1 MEENWVNGKITRR
14 ISIRKDCFMRTF
26 IKWGLTAAPFLYMAL
41 IWFMSSNPDDMII
54 QMEHDRFDRIFK
66 ESLHLIEFAIL
77 YILFVFA
84 LLVHNRLTYMA
95 SFIAAMLAGFY
106 GLTDEI
112 HQSFV
117 PYRSATLI
125 DAAKDLLGVA
135 VCLLI
140 VNRTYFKNKAHPI
153 ARGMEWVRMK
163 VK

>member
-1 MEENWVNGKITRR
+1 M
-14 ISIRKDCFMRTF
+14 RKL
-26 IKWGLTAAPFLYMAL
+26 IKWALTAAPFLYMML
-41 IWFMSSNPDDMII
+41 IWYMSSNPDDMVISM
-54 QMEHDRFDRIFK
+54 QDEWFDRTFK

-77 YILFVFA
+77 YVLFVLA
-84 LLVHNRLTYMA
+84 LLAHGRLTYAA
-95 SFIAAMLAGFY
+95 SFLAAMIAGFY

-140 VNRTYFKNKAHPI
+140 VNRTYFGKKTHVI
-153 ARGMEWVRMK
+153 ARGMDWVR
-163 VK
+163 VKLNGE

>member
-1 MEENWVNGKITRR
+1 M
-14 ISIRKDCFMRTF
+14 RKF
-26 IKWGLTAAPFLYMAL
+26 IKWGLTTAPFLYMGL
-41 IWFMSSNPDDMII
+41 IWFMSGNPDDMII
-54 QMEHDRFDRIFK
+54 KMEHDRFDRIFK

-77 YILFVFA
+77 YVLFILA

-95 SFIAAMLAGFY
+95 SFIAAMVAGFY

-125 DAAKDLLGVA
+125 DAAKDLFGVA

-140 VNRTYFKNKAHPI
+140 VNRTYFRNKKHPL
-153 ARGMEWVRMK
+153 ARGMEWLRMK
-163 VK
+163 LH